1 MMWCA
6 QRPIKGSL
14 DRVRLLFVQGLLL
27 LFVCAFVFPGC
38 KKQEEPKKP
47 DTPELPSVH
56 ADRAQDKDYIAALMA
71 NRKQQT
77 QDAREMLSLSRKM
90 TQCVVR
96 VRATLPSE
104 ASGETLQKA
113 LEADPAWQDL
123 DKQIKQ
129 AEVTSKE
136 TLKQAE
142 ALVRQRMQQELR
154 DNQAIEQGKA
164 KAIVTTQSTAPLD
177 SK

>member
-6 QRPIKGSL
+6 QRPIKVSL
-14 DRVRLLFVQGLLL
+14 DRVRLLFVQGILLI
-27 LFVCAFVFPGC
+27 FISAFVFPGC
-38 KKQEEPKKP
+38 KKQEEKKT
-47 DTPELPSVH
+47 DTPVLPAVQ
-56 ADRAQDKDYIAALMA
+56 ADRSQDKDYRASLMA

-77 QDAREMLSLSRKM
+77 QEAKERLSLSMKM
-90 TQCVVR
+90 TQCVER

-104 ASGETLQKA
+104 ASAETLQKA

-123 DKQIKQ
+123 DKQAKQ
-129 AEVTSKE
+129 AEAVSKE

-142 ALVRQRMQQELR
+142 ALIRQRMQQELR

-164 KAIVTTQSTAPLD
+164 KAIVTPQSTLPLE

>member
-1 MMWCA
+1 MLWCA
-6 QRPIKGSL
+6 ERPIKFFFEWS
-14 DRVRLLFVQGLLL
+14 RPLFVQGILLMAT
-27 LFVCAFVFPGC
+27 FVLVLAGC

-47 DTPELPSVH
+47 DTPELPAVH
-56 ADRAQDKDYIAALMA
+56 ADRSQDKDYIAALMA

-77 QDAREMLSLSRKM
+77 QEAREMLSLSRKM

-104 ASGETLQKA
+104 APAEKLQKA
-113 LEADPAWQDL
+113 LEADLAWQDL

-129 AEVTSKE
+129 VEATSKE

-154 DNQAIEQGKA
+154 DNQAIEQDKA
-164 KAIVTTQSTAPLD
+164 KAIVTTQPTLPLD
-177 SK
+177 KK

>member
-6 QRPIKGSL
+6 QRPIKVSL
-14 DRVRLLFVQGLLL
+14 DRVRLLFVQGILLIL
-27 LFVCAFVFPGC
+27 VSTLIFSGC
-38 KKQEEPKKP
+38 KKQEEKKP

-56 ADRAQDKDYIAALMA
+56 ADRAQDKDYIATLMA

-77 QDAREMLSLSRKM
+77 QEAREMLNLSRKM

-96 VRATLPSE
+96 VRSTLPSE
-104 ASGETLQKA
+104 APAEKLQKA
-113 LEADPAWQDL
+113 LEADLTWQDL

-129 AEVTSKE
+129 AEAASKE

-164 KAIVTTQSTAPLD
+164 KAIVTTQPTLPLD
-177 SK
+177 KK